1 MKRVLV
7 DNDMSILTLD
17 NDFPQYKKY
26 LKIKLE
32 RIA

>member
-1 MKRVLV
+1 
-7 DNDMSILTLD
+7 MSILTLD